1 MEEEKKIKEQL
12 LSELEKLKNIID
24 GYEIKSSKADLKK
37 NEKMLGES
45 RDKYDAL
52 VNKAPFGIITID
64 EKGIIT
70 SCNDR
75 VLDFMSQSRDEVIG
89 KHFTDQ
95 KFLREEDIPRYMRVF
110 SFALSGREG
119 APFEISGQ
127 DKNGNDFFG
136 EVYYSLIKR
145 DEKVRYIQVLINDI
159 TRRKIAEEKLRYV
172 RFHDNLTGLYNRSY
186 FDEEIERLDVDRQLP
201 LSFIVGDVNGL
212 KIINDTYGTKEGDR
226 VLKVIAIVSRECCRK
241 EDIISRWGEDEFSI
255 LLPRT
260 SAEEAGKILDRIKTA
275 CENQKKTEARFDF
288 AVGKA
293 TKVNREQDIKD
304 IVREARDEMYKNK
317 LFEYKS
323 MPDSVIS
330 SLVDSLLQT
339 SFETREHGKRV
350 RKMVL
355 KMGKSLGL
363 PKSKLDE
370 LSVLADLHDLGK
382 IAIPDD
388 IATKKD
394 ELTKRDWQVLRSYP
408 EIGYNIALS
417 SKKFSNIAEYI
428 LTHHERWDG
437 KGYPQGLKGEDIPLL
452 SRITAI
458 ADAYDVMR
466 IGRFYKNTLSREEA
480 IKELKKSSGTQFD
493 PKLIRKFIEVINEE
507 E

>member
-1 MEEEKKIKEQL
+1 MEENNKIKDRL
-12 LSELEKLKNIID
+12 LLELEKLRNIID
-24 GYEIKSSKADLKK
+24 EYEVEKPKPDMKKAEKTLK
-37 NEKMLGES
+37 ES
-45 RDKYDAL
+45 RDKYDIL
-52 VNKAPFGIITID
+52 INTAPFGIITID

-70 SCNDR
+70 SCNDKI
-75 VLDFMSQSRDEVIG
+75 LNFLGQSREEVIG
-89 KHFTDQ
+89 KHFTEQ
-95 KFLREEDIPRYMRVF
+95 KFLNEEDIPRYLQIF
-110 SFALSGREG
+110 SFAISGHEG
-119 APFEISGQ
+119 KPFEISGE

-136 EVYYSLIKR
+136 EVYYGLIKK
-145 DEKVRYIQVLINDI
+145 DGKVKYIQVLINDI
-159 TRRKIAEEKLRYV
+159 TRRKKAEERLRYI
-172 RFHDNLTGLYNRSY
+172 RFHDNLTGLHNRGY
-186 FDEEIERLDVDRQLP
+186 FEGEIERLDVDRQLP

-212 KIINDTYGTKEGDR
+212 KIINDNFGNKEGDK
-226 VLKVIAIVSRECCRK
+226 VLKTVAGILKEYCRK

-255 LLPRT
+255 LLPKT
-260 SAEEAGKILDRIKTA
+260 TAEEAGKILKRIKEA
-275 CENQKKTEARFDF
+275 CKNQKNTEASFDF
-288 AVGKA
+288 AIGKS
-293 TKVNREQDIKD
+293 TKEKPEQDIQD
-304 IVREARDEMYKNK
+304 IVREAKDEMYKNK
-317 LFEYKS
+317 LFEFKS
-323 MPDSVIS
+323 IPDSVIS

-355 KMGKSLGL
+355 KVGKSLGL
-363 PKSKLDE
+363 SKSKLDE

-394 ELTKRDWQVLRSYP
+394 ELSKRDWQVLRSYP

-437 KGYPQGLKGEDIPLL
+437 KGYPQGLRGEDIPLL

-466 IGRFYKNTLSREEA
+466 SGRFYKNTVSRNEA
-480 IKELKKSSGTQFD
+480 IEELKKSSGTQFD
-493 PKLIRKFIEVINEE
+493 PKLVRQFIKIIKED
-507 E
+507 

>member
-1 MEEEKKIKEQL
+1 MEENKKIKEQL
-12 LSELEKLKNIID
+12 LSELEKLRNIID
-24 GYEIKSSKADLKK
+24 EYEVEAPKTDLKQS
-37 NEKMLGES
+37 EKTLEES
-45 RDKYDAL
+45 RDKYNIL
-52 VNKAPFGIITID
+52 INTAPFGIITID
-64 EKGIIT
+64 EKGVVT
-70 SCNDR
+70 SCNSR
-75 VLDFMSQSRDEVIG
+75 ILDFLGQSKKEVVG
-89 KHFTDQ
+89 KHFTEQ
-95 KFLREEDIPRYMRVF
+95 KFLSEEDIPRYLKIF

-119 APFEISGQ
+119 TPFEISGQ
-127 DKNGNDFFG
+127 DKKGNDFFG
-136 EVYYSLIKR
+136 EVYYGLIKK
-145 DEKVRYIQVLINDI
+145 DGKVKYIQILINDI
-159 TRRKIAEEKLRYV
+159 TRRKKAEGRLRYI

-186 FDEEIERLDVDRQLP
+186 FEEEIERLDVDRQLP
-201 LSFIVGDVNGL
+201 LSFIVGDVSGL
-212 KIINDTYGTKEGDR
+212 KIINDTYGNKEGDR
-226 VLKVIAIVSRECCRK
+226 VLKTVAMALRECCRK

-260 SAEEAGKILDRIKTA
+260 TAEEAGKILTRIKDS
-275 CENQKKTEARFDF
+275 CKNQKKTEASFDF
-288 AVGKA
+288 AIGKS
-293 TKVNREQDIKD
+293 TKESPEQVIQDI
-304 IVREARDEMYKNK
+304 IREAKDEMYKNK
-317 LFEYKS
+317 LFEFKS
-323 MPDSVIS
+323 IPDSVIS
-330 SLVDSLLQT
+330 SLIDSLLQT

-350 RKMVL
+350 RKMAL

-394 ELTKRDWQVLRSYP
+394 ELSNRDWQVLKSYP

-466 IGRFYKNTLSREEA
+466 SGRFYKNTQSREEA
-480 IKELKKSSGTQFD
+480 IEELKKSGGTQFD
-493 PKLIRKFIEVINEE
+493 PNLVRKFIKIIKEE
-507 E
+507 